1 MKKTDLLLT
10 GIGCLY
16 TPEGR
21 VPKCGEEMGR
31 VRQIQDAAVAID
43 QGRIVMVGQK
53 DEVMAAL
60 TAEGATIKETL
71 DVGGRIMTPGLVDPH
86 THLVHGG
93 SREHELAMKRS
104 GVPYLDILAQG
115 GGILSTVKS
124 TRQWSEQELYD
135 KAHRSLDEMLLQGV
149 TTIEAKSGYG
159 LSLDAEMKQ
168 LRVARRLQEN
178 HSVDVVSTFMGAHAI
193 PAEYKGRTDDFVD
206 VIIREML
213 PMVASEGLAEFCDIF
228 CEEGVFDVEQSRR
241 ILLEGKRYGLIPK
254 IHADEIVA
262 LGGSELAQE
271 VGAISAEHLVM
282 TTDQGL
288 SSLAAGNVI
297 PVLLPGTT
305 FNLGLAQHA
314 RARDM
319 IDKFRLPVALS
330 TDYNPGSCPTE
341 SIQLIIMLASLNLKM
356 QPEEIL
362 TACTLNAAAAI
373 GRAADI
379 GSIEVGKRADLA
391 IFDAPNLAYLP
402 YHFGINHTFGVI
414 KNGTQVVWD
423 RTLKTQAVQGEG
435 VR

>member
-206 VIIREML
+206 VIIRDML
-213 PMVASEGLAEFCDIF
+213 PTVASEGLAEFCDIF

-379 GSIEVGKRADLA
+379 GSIEVGKRADLT

-414 KNGTQVVWD
+414 KNGTQVVWN
-423 RTLKTQAVQGEG
+423 RTLKTKAVQGEG